1 MINVELPTGKTIS
14 MTAFEYYFM
23 LEEKDV
29 DEFYQSCMADDL
41 GEHIDNPFS
50 GRVIR
55 GRLEIDE
62 IPDIVVEEE
71 DIL

>member
-1 MINVELPTGKTIS
+1 MINIELPTGKTLS
-14 MTAFEYYFM
+14 MTAFEWFFM
-23 LEEKDV
+23 LKEEDV

-41 GEHIDNPFS
+41 GEHIDDPFS
-50 GRVIR
+50 GKIIR

-62 IPDIVVEEE
+62 LPDIIIEE

>member
-1 MINVELPTGKTIS
+1 
-14 MTAFEYYFM
+14 MTAFEWFFM
-23 LEEKDV
+23 LKEEDV

-41 GEHIDNPFS
+41 GEHIDDPFS
-50 GRVIR
+50 GKIIR

-62 IPDIVVEEE
+62 LPDIIIEE